1 MPLKFEIYRLQ
12 AHQSNFEMSTVDPG
26 NGSTLSRTAF
36 TARHFFGS
44 PVDHSKFDWWACN
57 RPNKFKLGFL
67 TKQSTEINNLQSFKI
82 RINKNPEIPGFSPLE
97 APLSTRFSIRNAKN
111 DAVREPLIGLFFFV
125 DIWIQREKL
134 D

>member
-1 MPLKFEIYRLQ
+1 MNAVRESVEPFPG
-12 AHQSNFEMSTVDPG
+12 STVDI
-26 NGSTLSRTAF
+26 
-36 TARHFFGS
+36 
-44 PVDHSKFDWWACN
+44 SKFDWWACN

>member
-1 MPLKFEIYRLQ
+1 MKIQPI
-12 AHQSNFEMSTVDPG
+12 NFKWSTGLPKKCLAVNAVRESVEPFPGSTVDI
-26 NGSTLSRTAF
+26 
-36 TARHFFGS
+36 
-44 PVDHSKFDWWACN
+44 SKFDWWACN